1 LAESLAGLFLG
12 RSVQDAKRRATDI
25 HIEFLRLII
34 ILHILAR
41 QHLGVE
47 QGSYLHLL
55 LFLTKKKNVSPT
67 PS

>member
-1 LAESLAGLFLG
+1 
-12 RSVQDAKRRATDI
+12 VQEANRKATDI
-25 HIEFLRLII
+25 HIEIFILII
-34 ILHILAR
+34 ILYNLAR
-41 QHLGVE
+41 QHRGVE